1 MQTGS
6 QPRIQTEA
14 QTLLLKQVF
23 HLCSTYL
30 RLSAGLDLN
39 PLISTSFMNLHLS
52 LYTIARSCWLPSLII
67 STRPLSVCLHIHMAG
82 RRDDSPMSKKS
93 AECCTPKLSLAYK
106 NHRLLTILSYIIH
119 AECTQH
125 SIVPALIVYKWV
137 FASSGDG
144 SSFKLPLLKVLL

>member
-1 MQTGS
+1 MQTVS
-6 QPRIQTEA
+6 QANIQTEA
-14 QTLLLKQVF
+14 QTLFLKQVF

-39 PLISTSFMNLHLS
+39 PISSSFMNLHLS
-52 LYTIARSCWLPSLII
+52 LHTIAGSCWVPSLII
-67 STRPLSVCLHIHMAG
+67 STRPLCVCLHTHMAG

>member
-1 MQTGS
+1 MQTAS

-14 QTLLLKQVF
+14 QTLFLKQVF
-23 HLCSTYL
+23 YIYSTYL

-39 PLISTSFMNLHLS
+39 PNSTSFIDLHLS
-52 LYTIARSCWLPSLII
+52 VHTTARNCWVPSLIT
-67 STRPLSVCLHIHMAG
+67 STNPLCVYVCTYTWQG
-82 RRDDSPMSKKS
+82 EGTTPQWQKKL
-93 AECCTPKLSLAYK
+93 AECCTPELSLAYR

-119 AECTQH
+119 AEGTQH